1 MTGKKNKM
9 PPDNSENAPVES
21 ILDIMDEEIASAKDN
36 PRLRH
41 PSDEMDLL
49 VADLLKYL
57 SADTDE
63 S

>member
-1 MTGKKNKM
+1 MTGPRNKM
-9 PPDNSENAPVES
+9 PPDNPENAPVES

-63 S
+63 F